1 MVQLYQELIVLSITF
16 NIELIVHK
24 VDCMNTQVDKI
35 KEEFAKRLKQAMDS
49 KNYPLRG
56 RARILSKEFDIS
68 DKAASKWLNG
78 EAIPE
83 TSKIPILARF
93 LDTTSEW
100 LLSGEMPAKDETT
113 YLNERV
119 EDDLNKVCEKFINDF
134 NSALKNKKLTLE
146 IVKTLNQ
153 NLNLMTK

>member
-1 MVQLYQELIVLSITF
+1 M
-16 NIELIVHK
+16 VHK

-35 KEEFAKRLKQAMDS
+35 KEEFAIRLQQAMDS

-100 LLSGEMPAKDETT
+100 LLSGEMQDKEKTIHS
-113 YLNERV
+113 NKSI
-119 EDDLNKVCEKFINDF
+119 EDDINKTCEKFISDF
-134 NSALKNKKLTLE
+134 NSALENKKLTLE

-153 NLNLMTK
+153 TLNLMTK

>member
-1 MVQLYQELIVLSITF
+1 
-16 NIELIVHK
+16 
-24 VDCMNTQVDKI
+24 MNTQVDKI

-119 EDDLNKVCEKFINDF
+119 EDDLNK
-134 NSALKNKKLTLE
+134 
-146 IVKTLNQ
+146 
-153 NLNLMTK
+153 

>member
-1 MVQLYQELIVLSITF
+1 MVQYGGLMTTKMD
-16 NIELIVHK
+16 K
-24 VDCMNTQVDKI
+24 V
-35 KEEFAKRLKQAMDS
+35 KEEFAKRLHDAMD
-49 KNYPLRG
+49 KKGYPVRG
-56 RARILSKEFDIS
+56 RARVLSKEFHIS
-68 DKAASKWLNG
+68 DKGAGKWLNG

-100 LLSGEMPAKDETT
+100 LLSGEMQNKEEIT

-119 EDDLNKVCEKFINDF
+119 EDDLNKVYEKFIDDF

-146 IVKTLNQ
+146 IIKTLNQ